1 MDSPRAGVF
10 YDADCPLCVR
20 LAERFRGWLRWQQ
33 VDLLPL
39 QTGDASARLQIAP
52 DNLLKEMRFLT
63 EAGEVFGGA
72 EAVVQIARRTWW
84 GWPLF
89 ALSRVPGVLPVLRW
103 LYRWIAERRNCTDG
117 GCDRKQPYRPV
128 AWLPLVG
135 LLLIA
140 LGLKS
145 VLPAWGFMWAI
156 AFALYAGCK
165 WLTFWEARRS
175 GVATTTTRAIGYLL
189 AWPGM
194 DASTFLQ
201 TIGHPAKPG
210 AAEWLS
216 SLAKV
221 LLGVVLVWI
230 VTPIAAPISPLLTG
244 WAGMIGLIFLLH
256 FGMFHLLSLAWRSV
270 GVNAPPIMRSPVLAC
285 SLAEFWGRRWNTAFH
300 ELAHRFTFRPMRRVG
315 GTTFATLGV
324 FFLSGLVHDLVISLP
339 ARGGFGL
346 PTGYFFIQG
355 LAMVGERMR
364 LGRRIGLGRGLRGWL
379 FTVIVIAGPV
389 CWLFHPPFIER
400 VILPM
405 LHAIGA
411 T

>member
-1 MDSPRAGVF
+1 
-10 YDADCPLCVR
+10 
-20 LAERFRGWLRWQQ
+20 
-33 VDLLPL
+33 
-39 QTGDASARLQIAP
+39 
-52 DNLLKEMRFLT
+52 LLKEMRFLT
-63 EAGEVFGGA
+63 KAGGVFGGA

-89 ALSRVPGVLPVLRW
+89 ALSRVPGVMRALRC
-103 LYRWIAERRNCTDG
+103 LYRWIAGRRNCGDG
-117 GCDRKQPYRPV
+117 VCDGKQPYRAV
-128 AWLPLVG
+128 AWLPSVG
-135 LLLIA
+135 LLVIA

-165 WLTFWEARRS
+165 WLTFGEARRS
-175 GVATTTTRAIGYLL
+175 GVATTRTRAIGYLL

-194 DASTFLQ
+194 DASTFLRV
-201 TIGHPAKPG
+201 TEHPAKPG

-216 SLAKV
+216 SSGKTLF
-221 LLGVVLVWI
+221 GVALVWI
-230 VTPIAAPISPLLTG
+230 VARTAAPVSPLLTG
-244 WAGMIGLIFLLH
+244 WAGMIGLIFFLH
-256 FGMFHLLSLAWRSV
+256 FGMFHLLSLAWRNA
-270 GVNAPPIMRSPVLAC
+270 GVNAPPIMRSPVLAR

-300 ELAHRFTFRPMRRVG
+300 ELAHRFTFRPMRRVAD
-315 GTTFATLGV
+315 TTFATLGV
-324 FFLSGLVHDLVISLP
+324 FLLSGLVHDLVISLP

-346 PTGYFFIQG
+346 PTGYFFVQG
-355 LAMVGERMR
+355 LAMVGERTR

-379 FTVIVIAGPV
+379 FTVIVTAGPAY
-389 CWLFHPPFIER
+389 WLFHPAFMER